1 MVAFDYGIKAQL
13 GFTNFIDLLIWTS
26 FGEIGLFAIV
36 FLCFLR
42 SPAGMGYVFFHL
54 THVGRGIC
62 GLIIIHRA
70 PKISDLIDRL
80 NPTANMG
87 EDTTIQDEESAK
99 K

>member
-1 MVAFDYGIKAQL
+1 
-13 GFTNFIDLLIWTS
+13 
-26 FGEIGLFAIV
+26 
-36 FLCFLR
+36 
-42 SPAGMGYVFFHL
+42 MGYVFFHL

-87 EDTTIQDEESAK
+87 EDTTIQDEETAK